1 MLVCDFFFL
10 STIAMRVDWCVAAIT
25 VITIST
31 FKKVLGNI
39 GTLNGTWAHNT
50 HLEDILPVTY
60 AQDILIP

>member
-1 MLVCDFFFL
+1 
-10 STIAMRVDWCVAAIT
+10 MRVDWCVATIT